1 MSLPEPFMPPSGKTS
16 GERLLMQVLY
26 ALHTLAWFSVG
37 MLAVL
42 ALILNYIR
50 RGDETDALYQAH
62 HRYMIATF
70 WWTLL
75 WLLFLAPLWLLF
87 ILPGWLAYF
96 LVLLWYLYRCLRGWL
111 RFNDG
116 RLPHNL
122 PPTFDSIPSP

>member
-50 RGDETDALYQAH
+50 RVDETDALYQAH

-75 WLLFLAPLWLLF
+75 WLLLLAPLWLLF

-96 LVLLWYLYRCLRGWL
+96 LVLLWYLYRCVRGWL

-116 RLPHNL
+116 RLPQTL
-122 PPTFDSIPSP
+122 PPTVDSIPSP

>member
-1 MSLPEPFMPPSGKTS
+1 
-16 GERLLMQVLY
+16 MQVLY

-50 RGDETDALYQAH
+50 RVDETDALYQAH

-75 WLLFLAPLWLLF
+75 WLLLLAPLWLLF

-96 LVLLWYLYRCLRGWL
+96 LVLLWYLYRCVRGWL

-116 RLPHNL
+116 RLPQNL
-122 PPTFDSIPSP
+122 PPTVDSIPSP

>member
-1 MSLPEPFMPPSGKTS
+1 MYLPEPFMPPSGKTS

-50 RGDETDALYQAH
+50 RGDETDALYLAH

-75 WLLFLAPLWLLF
+75 WLLLLAPLWLLF
-87 ILPGWLAYF
+87 IVPGWLAYF

-116 RLPHNL
+116 RPPQNL
-122 PPTFDSIPSP
+122 PLSSDSSPSP

>member
-50 RGDETDALYQAH
+50 RVDETDALYQAH

-70 WWTLL
+70 WWTRLL
-75 WLLFLAPLWLLF
+75 LLAPLWLLF

-96 LVLLWYLYRCLRGWL
+96 LVLLWYLYRCVRGWL

-116 RLPHNL
+116 RLPQNL
-122 PPTFDSIPSP
+122 PPTVDSIPSP